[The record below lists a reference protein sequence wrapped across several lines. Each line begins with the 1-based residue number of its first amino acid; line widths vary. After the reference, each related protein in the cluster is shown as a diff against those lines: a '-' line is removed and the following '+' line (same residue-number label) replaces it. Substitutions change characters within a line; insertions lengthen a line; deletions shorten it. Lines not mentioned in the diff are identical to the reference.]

1 MPAPHPGAKVR
12 GSLSG
17 APINALFDLL
27 GRRWALGILW
37 YLGEG
42 PCVFRQLQD
51 RCGGISPSI
60 LNVRLKAL
68 RDADIVERTDDGYAL
83 TERGLELRSIIV
95 PLVKWSA
102 EWSRDV
108 YGYERPGMNERLAA
122 EPGPHLSEK

>member
-1 MPAPHPGAKVR
+1 MPAPQPGTKVR

-37 YLGEG
+37 HLGEG
-42 PCVFRQLQD
+42 PCAFRQLQD

-68 RDADIVERTDDGYAL
+68 RDADIVMRTTDGYTL
-83 TERGLELRSIIV
+83 TERGTELRSFIV

-102 EWSRDV
+102 MWSKEV
-108 YGYERPGMNERLAA
+108 YGYERPGMNERIACELF
-122 EPGPHLSEK
+122 SEK